1 VAQRSPPAPFRVD
14 QVLAAD
20 AGPALFRS
28 RFISSRQGVQT
39 HAASAVEL
47 LDGRVRAFWY
57 AGSHEG
63 APDVEVRTAVFD
75 PAREAWGEEG
85 VVASAG
91 TTQGSVRRFVR
102 RIGNAVAGRAADGS
116 LRLFYVTGSVGGW
129 VGSSIT
135 VMTSR
140 DEGATWSPARRLITS
155 PFLNLSTLVRS
166 GPFLYADGTMG
177 LPVYHEFLGKF
188 GEVLRLDVSGTVI
201 DKERLG
207 EAGSGLQPVVLVRSP
222 REALVLLR
230 SGGGSS
236 RPRRVLGATTADS
249 GGHWT
254 QPVPTP
260 LRNPDASLSGIVLAD
275 GRIVVVLND
284 VEEARESLS
293 LVISLDGGK
302 RWRTIYQLEDQLARR
317 DQPNEDEYSRTIEGE
332 VRTSDASVQDPRPY
346 ATSVKRVTY
355 WGRRYHF
362 EFSYPYLVGTT
373 RGAFHVL
380 YTWNKSFIKDV
391 EFNRAWLDER
401 VAEATDAGH

>member
-1 VAQRSPPAPFRVD
+1 
-14 QVLAAD
+14 
-20 AGPALFRS
+20 
-28 RFISSRQGVQT
+28 VQT

-75 PAREAWGEEG
+75 PARGAWGEEG

-155 PFLNLSTLVRS
+155 PFLNLSTLVRC

-188 GEVLRLDVSGTVI
+188 GEVLRLDASGTVI

-207 EAGSGLQPVVLVRSP
+207 AAGSGLQPVVLVRSP

-254 QPVPTP
+254 RPVPTP

-332 VRTSDASVQDPRPY
+332 VRASDASVQDPRPY

-362 EFSYPYLVGTT
+362 EFSYPYLVETT

-401 VAEATDAGH
+401 VAEASDAGH